1 MDLATAP
8 VLAKADVTALHYLP
22 VSGKKRFQLL
32 TLFPSLNTSGTS
44 AESLYV
50 DITSKNQLN
59 FKGLKSAN
67 AMLTVTTV
75 SNNLVLTVV
84 PSALDL
90 DDMDN
95 TTAQFLKTVSL
106 TTNVTGTLPVA
117 NGGTGKTTI
126 AKGAI
131 LYGSATGTI
140 SETSAMSTNGQLL
153 IGNASTGVPSV
164 ATLTAGTNVTVTN
177 GAGSITVSAALE
189 TLTANLDADI
199 YHINLNA
206 AAGYSFLSG
215 DGTAEGVTVDA
226 NGYVFI
232 GNATPT
238 VPTLSSQLTL
248 GGTATTALVIGNTN
262 HYADRTIQVQSAS
275 GATDGI
281 NLNFYGANGGTGN
294 RAGGS
299 LTFKAGAAAGTG
311 TAGSLTL
318 SSGDPG
324 ASGSVGKVI
333 FKNYISTVQT
343 TVGEF
348 SGGNL
353 VMEKGSPITNYTNTR
368 TGAGALDPTRPT
380 NFIVT
385 TGANALTLADGTEG
399 QSLFIH
405 MITDAGDGTL
415 TPTNPSGFSTITF
428 NDVGDSVHLRF
439 INAKWYIVGSHGVTI
454 A

>member
-1 MDLATAP
+1 
-8 VLAKADVTALHYLP
+8 
-22 VSGKKRFQLL
+22 
-32 TLFPSLNTSGTS
+32 
-44 AESLYV
+44 
-50 DITSKNQLN
+50 
-59 FKGLKSAN
+59 
-67 AMLTVTTV
+67 
-75 SNNLVLTVV
+75 
-84 PSALDL
+84 
-90 DDMDN
+90 
-95 TTAQFLKTVSL
+95 
-106 TTNVTGTLPVA
+106 
-117 NGGTGKTTI
+117 
-126 AKGAI
+126 
-131 LYGSATGTI
+131 
-140 SETSAMSTNGQLL
+140 
-153 IGNASTGVPSV
+153 
-164 ATLTAGTNVTVTN
+164 
-177 GAGSITVSAALE
+177 
-189 TLTANLDADI
+189 
-199 YHINLNA
+199 
-206 AAGYSFLSG
+206 
-215 DGTAEGVTVDA
+215 VDA

-238 VPTLSSQLTL
+238 VPTLAAQLTL

-281 NLNFYGANGGTGN
+281 SLNFYGANGGTGN

-299 LTFKAGAAAGTG
+299 LIFRAGAAAGTG

-353 VMEKGSPITNYTNTR
+353 VMEKGSPITNYTSTR